1 MKDQE
6 FYSVL
11 NKYIN
16 FFLVSFGDENVQ
28 KKWKDKQ
35 SQENFKTFVFN
46 SLNKIHQFKD
56 MENIYKH
63 NMKTKSKKV
72 VESGPKKN
80 LSAYLHFCK
89 DERQVIYNEN
99 KSSEKTISN
108 TNIVSEMASRW
119 KALSESDPA
128 KYQRYVDLANEDK
141 QRYLTEKAEW
151 KPTETVVEKEVEITA
166 PVSSPVPE
174 STKKAPKKRVSKKKE
189 EVVEEVLVEEDVV
202 VEEPVS
208 VPVVEAPVPDTK
220 KKGGN
225 KYINFCNKMRETVKT
240 EKPGITFKEVSVE
253 LGKRWKELSP
263 EEQLKF
269 A

>member
-6 FYSVL
+6 FYTVL
-11 NKYIN
+11 NKYIK
-16 FFLVSFGDENVQ
+16 FFLVSFGDENAQ

-35 SQENFKTFVFN
+35 TQENFKTVVFN

-63 NMKTKSKKV
+63 NMKTKSKK

-119 KALSESDPA
+119 KALSESDPT

-141 QRYLTEKAEW
+141 QRYLAEKAEW
-151 KPTETVVEKEVEITA
+151 KPVESETVVEEETV
-166 PVSSPVPE
+166 PVPTPSPVPE
-174 STKKAPKKRVSKKKE
+174 SAKKVPKKRVSKKKE
-189 EVVEEVLVEEDVV
+189 EVVEEVLVEEDT
-202 VEEPVS
+202 PA
-208 VPVVEAPVPDTK
+208 PVVEAPVPDTK

-225 KYINFCNKMRETVKT
+225 KYINFCNKMRETVKS
-240 EKPGITFKEVSVE
+240 EKPGISFKEVSVE